1 MGQSQPTYRAI
12 APADVGCCSKIGHGF
27 ASQRNVAKGQKLP
40 RADAANEV
48 AIVRSLD
55 HLVGLA
61 EQRKRDGEAKGL
73 GGLEADDQLEFC
85 CL

>member
-1 MGQSQPTYRAI
+1 MS
-12 APADVGCCSKIGHGF
+12 APIKSGSEATGETDE
-27 ASQRNVAKGQKLP
+27 KGQKLP

-73 GGLEADDQLEFC
+73 GGLEADDQLEFR